1 MTIPHLKERIEYAR
15 EELAWLEKGAPEG
28 EEPWRGWD
36 TMSKDAAEYGEGAWL
51 NLDLPPRWYVA
62 SIYRRRPKMLHI
74 IDAKGKR
81 HEFPEPMR
89 EAPQIGEEY
98 WQVSTAFHDVI
109 KCTWN
114 NSPSDNL
121 RLAVGLCQ
129 STEEGAQM
137 QVAALRAICRGGE
150 V

>member
-15 EELAWLEKGAPEG
+15 DELAWLEKGAPEG
-28 EEPWRGWD
+28 EEPWRGWEVKHS
-36 TMSKDAAEYGEGAWL
+36 T
-51 NLDLPPRWYVA
+51 LDSWVPLCGPVEWPDYA
-62 SIYRRRPKMLHI
+62 FYRRRPAMLHI

-89 EAPQIGEEY
+89 EAPRTGERY
-98 WQVSTAFHDVI
+98 YFVDVMQPSI
-109 KCTWN
+109 DADTWN
-114 NSPSDNL
+114 DMGLDHIS
-121 RLAVGLCQ
+121 LAAGLCQ

-137 QVAALRAICRGGE
+137 QLAALRAVCLGGD